1 MPIDINL
8 IRAEKGGDP
17 AKVIESEKKRGK
29 TGENV
34 RILIEVDKKW
44 REERFKLDKL
54 KERFNKLNEEIK
66 KKKIESKGKEKC
78 EEEVKL
84 RKEVCVEIE
93 EQERV
98 ESEKGE
104 EVRKRLR
111 DIGNVLHES
120 VVSSLDE
127 KDNQVMNGH

>member
-1 MPIDINL
+1 M
-8 IRAEKGGDP
+8 
-17 AKVIESEKKRGK
+17 
-29 TGENV
+29 
-34 RILIEVDKKW
+34 IEVDKKW

-54 KERFNKLNEEIK
+54 KERLNKLNEEIK